1 MGQSNALRHY
11 YELVLSVIRVLVTAV
26 FMRGL
31 HNKQMVEQARSFLAE
46 NRQSIV
52 GIFKRYAN
60 IGSVESSNSSGQDL
74 EGLVKSFTALIAAT
88 EFLEVCRGNCGCVEV
103 GFCY

>member
-1 MGQSNALRHY
+1 MAKPDALHHY

-26 FMRGL
+26 FTRGL
-31 HNKQMVEQARSFLAE
+31 HNKQMVDQARQFLAE

-60 IGSVESSNSSGQDL
+60 VHGVESVSSKPEL

-88 EFLEVCRGNCGCVEV
+88 DFLEVCIWNGSASTLEFR
-103 GFCY
+103 